1 MVTKSFCT
9 SPSLYFECESLA
21 KKKIKQQQQQQQQ
34 HKIKEVFGVTVIII
48 HYADYIG

>member
-9 SPSLYFECESLA
+9 SPSLCFECESLA
-21 KKKIKQQQQQQQQ
+21 KKKIKQQQQQ

-48 HYADYIG
+48 YYADYIG